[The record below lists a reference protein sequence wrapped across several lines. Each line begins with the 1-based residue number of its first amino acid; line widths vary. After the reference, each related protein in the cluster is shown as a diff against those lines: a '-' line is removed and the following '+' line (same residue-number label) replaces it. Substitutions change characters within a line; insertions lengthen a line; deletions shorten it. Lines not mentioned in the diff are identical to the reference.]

1 MTSPAGVRKPAA
13 IGVVSAEIQRAISI
27 GKRGA

>member
-13 IGVVSAEIQRAISI
+13 IGVVSARSRRAVLI
-27 GKRGA
+27 GGRGA